1 MRRKRYLSRTRSNND
16 VVSTIK
22 KFFVKIINFGIV
34 RKIYDAR
41 REKRNT
47 LHDIHAIMLPFF
59 ESKIDFYHLERA
71 LPYRDSSKNFLNVNK
86 EIKSMSISRIY
97 DSFWL

>member
-1 MRRKRYLSRTRSNND
+1 MRRKRYLSRTRSNDD

-22 KFFVKIINFGIV
+22 KFFVKIINFGIE
-34 RKIYDAR
+34 
-41 REKRNT
+41 REKNLRCSSRKKK
-47 LHDIHAIMLPFF
+47 HDIHAAMLPLF